1 MRVSPTPPAGLQT
14 LVQSIAERVGR
25 HLERRGAPVRD
36 AENSYLAL
44 GGGRRDGEDT
54 LRELQGILP
63 VSSWVRSA
71 MHHPKSGVVTA
82 GKSHD

>member
-25 HLERRGAPVRD
+25 HLERGGAPVRD
-36 AENSYLAL
+36 AENSCLAL
-44 GGGRRDGEDT
+44 EADGEDT

-63 VSSWVRSA
+63 VSAWVRSA
-71 MHHPKSGVVTA
+71 MHHPKSGVVTP